1 VLNKELLTYLLMF
14 LVLQILRFGLVNTSV
29 DNLQRFFFH
38 AIHLWFSQN
47 GLVIN
52 PDKSEA
58 IIWRRTRRRRKKFI
72 TRTYKLLVGY
82 SHESEKRAVTRWPDG
97 VCMSWA
103 MRWDLRWRLKLY

>member
-14 LVLQILRFGLVNTSV
+14 LVLRILRFGLVNTSV
-29 DNLQRFFFH
+29 DNLQRSFH

-72 TRTYKLLVGY
+72 
-82 SHESEKRAVTRWPDG
+82 
-97 VCMSWA
+97 
-103 MRWDLRWRLKLY
+103 